1 MILTPFVAVVNN
13 LARADLFIIFRGGV
27 VEAPWRTGGSVG
39 ADGSRRWSAGR
50 SEVVARLAEGLAGE
64 GWWEEDGAGHGAG
77 WWRGWPKGLA
87 GEGRWEEDGAGHG
100 AGWWRAKAADDGA
113 VGRAK
118 GEASTA
124 RARR

>member
-64 GWWEEDGAGHGAG
+64 G
-77 WWRGWPKGLA
+77 
-87 GEGRWEEDGAGHG
+87 RWEEDGAGHG